1 VATVYLQGS
10 VASVYVSPTGHTHGK
25 SAPADDNIPF
35 AIDCPPCESFLVR
48 ELGAVYD
55 RRSVPLTDRQV
66 DAREQA
72 KEEGDFAVALAAKEL
87 ARGALAAANGQTTRR
102 GRRSKTE

>member
-1 VATVYLQGS
+1 MSTIFLQGAITS
-10 VASVYVSPTGHTHGK
+10 VFVGPTGHTHGK
-25 SAPADDNIPF
+25 SAAADDSVPF
-35 AIDCPPCESFLVR
+35 AIDCPPCEKYLVKDF
-48 ELGAVYD
+48 GGVYD

-87 ARGALAAANGQTTRR
+87 ARGALAVANGETQRR

>member
-1 VATVYLQGS
+1 VSAVFLQGS
-10 VASVYVSPTGHTHGK
+10 ITSVFVGPTGHTHGK
-25 SAPADDNIPF
+25 SGPADDNVPF
-35 AIDCPPCESFLVR
+35 AIDCPPCEKYLVK
-48 ELGAVYD
+48 EFGGVYD

-87 ARGALAAANGQTTRR
+87 ARGALAVANGQVRR